1 MKQLGLSQDTNKAAE
16 ALTVV
21 RELPFVE
28 FIELLEFSHL
38 RFDLPKRGSTATLVG
53 SQEWNRRIQDDAA
66 DPGSVYVCTTL
77 DALHHAVLPP
87 EDAVLKIDMPSKS
100 RVRLRTLSRQR
111 VRPASQPCVRVDL
124 QGLIRRVL
132 VPANAPAHLFDLVRH
147 VVMTR
152 LWVEVARVS
161 SARF

>member
-1 MKQLGLSQDTNKAAE
+1 MKQPERHLDSRQPCE
-16 ALTVV
+16 AVTVV
-21 RELPFVE
+21 RELPFEE

-38 RFDLPKRGSTATLVG
+38 RFDLPKRGSTAALVG
-53 SQEWNRRIQDDAA
+53 SQEWNRKIQDDASK
-66 DPGSVYVCTTL
+66 PGSVYVCTTL

-87 EDAVLKIDMPSKS
+87 EDAELKIDMPSKS

-111 VRPASQPCVRVDL
+111 VRGASQPCVRVDL

-132 VPANAPAHLFDLVRH
+132 VPSSAPAHLFDLVRH

-161 SARF
+161 STRV

>member
-1 MKQLGLSQDTNKAAE
+1 MKLLAQQVGGKQPDE
-16 ALTVV
+16 ALTVM

-38 RFDLPKRGSTATLVG
+38 RFDTPKRGSTQLVG
-53 SQEWNRRIQDDAA
+53 SQEWRRQIEDDGAQ
-66 DPGSVYVCTTL
+66 PGSVYVCTTL
-77 DALHHAVLPP
+77 DALHHAVLAPD
-87 EDAVLKIDMPSKS
+87 DAELKIDMPSKS

-111 VRPASQPCVRVDL
+111 GRTATQPCVRVDL
-124 QGLIRRVL
+124 QALIRRVL

-161 SARF
+161 SPRT

>member
-1 MKQLGLSQDTNKAAE
+1 MKQLAQKKDGNVPRG

-21 RELPFVE
+21 RELPFAE

-38 RFDLPKRGSTATLVG
+38 RFDVPERRSTATLVG
-53 SQEWNRRIQDDAA
+53 SQEWCRQIEDEAA
-66 DPGSVYVCTTL
+66 KPGSVYVCTTL
-77 DALHHAVLPP
+77 DALQHAVLAP
-87 EDAVLKIDMPSKS
+87 EDAELKIDMPSKT

-111 VRPASQPCVRVDL
+111 GRAALQPCVRVDL
-124 QGLIRRVL
+124 QALIRRVL
-132 VPANAPAHLFDLVRH
+132 VPSSAPAHLFDLVKH

-161 SARF
+161 SARV

>member
-1 MKQLGLSQDTNKAAE
+1 MKQLARQQDSNKPGG

-28 FIELLEFSHL
+28 FIELLEFSRL
-38 RFDLPKRGSTATLVG
+38 RLDLPKRGAAGALVG
-53 SQEWNRRIQDDAA
+53 SQEWNRKIQDDAA
-66 DPGSVYVCTTL
+66 EPGSVYVCTTL

-87 EDAVLKIDMPSKS
+87 ENAELKIDMPSKS

-111 VRPASQPCVRVDL
+111 VRAASQPCVRVDL
-124 QGLIRRVL
+124 QALIRRVL

-147 VVMTR
+147 VVVTR

-161 SARF
+161 SPRI